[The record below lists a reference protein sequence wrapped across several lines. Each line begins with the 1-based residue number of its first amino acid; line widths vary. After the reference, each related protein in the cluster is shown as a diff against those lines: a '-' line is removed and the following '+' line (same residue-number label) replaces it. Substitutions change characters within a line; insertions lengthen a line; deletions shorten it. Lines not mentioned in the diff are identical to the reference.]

1 MTLAYRIIR
10 SEHYEINLVMRCLHN
25 LADALHR
32 EAWRPDFDLLFLILH
47 YVESFPATFHHPKE
61 EDYLFKAVRLR
72 SPDSGPILDEL
83 CNDHA
88 EALDLIS
95 ELRDSLE
102 TYAGRPAAG
111 GWFHDAAMDY
121 ARHEREHMRREERT
135 VLPLALQVL
144 SKEDWREIDAAFER
158 NEHPLLNA
166 RRRAEFDKLFALI
179 LRRIPGAV
187 VFAPRDRKRKKAA

>member
-10 SEHYEINLVMRCLHN
+10 SEHYEIELVMRCLHK
-25 LADALHR
+25 LADALLR
-32 EAWRPDFDLLFLILH
+32 EAWRPDFDLMFSILDFA
-47 YVESFPATFHHPKE
+47 ESFPATFHHPKE

-88 EALDLIS
+88 EGLDLIS

-102 TYAGRPAAG
+102 TYVGRPAAR
-111 GWFHDAAMDY
+111 GWFHDAAKKY

-135 VLPLALQVL
+135 VLPLALQVF
-144 SKEDWREIDAAFER
+144 SKEDWVEIDAAFGQ
-158 NEHPLLNA
+158 NEHPLFRA
-166 RRRAEFDKLFALI
+166 GRRENFDKLFALI
-179 LRRIPGAV
+179 LRRMPGTV
-187 VFAPRDRKRKKAA
+187 VFGSGQKRAA

>member
-10 SEHYEINLVMRCLHN
+10 SEHYEIDLVMRCLHN
-25 LADALHR
+25 LANALQR
-32 EAWRPDFDLLFLILH
+32 EVWPPDFDLLYFILD
-47 YVESFPATFHHPKE
+47 YAESFPATFHHPKE

-102 TYAGRPAAG
+102 TYVGRPAAG
-111 GWFHDAAMDY
+111 GWFHDAARNY

-144 SKEDWREIDAAFER
+144 SKEDWVEIDAAFNR
-158 NEHPLLNA
+158 NEHPLFWA
-166 RRRAEFDKLFALI
+166 GRRENFDKLFALI
-179 LRRIPGAV
+179 LRRMPGTV
-187 VFAPRDRKRKKAA
+187 VFGSGQKRAA